1 MKITYGRTKRD
12 WTWRVRGLDFEDAPE
27 VFAGDH
33 FERLSDAQDYG
44 EMRLITAGY
53 LRGRMVV
60 LVWTPREDA
69 RHVISMRYAH
79 AKEEKRWKDAAARR
93 R

>member
-1 MKITYGRTKRD
+1 MKITCDPRKRA
-12 WTWRVRGLDFEDAPE
+12 WTLRERGLDFADAAE

-33 FERLSDAQDYG
+33 FQHVDERNDYG
-44 EMRLITAGY
+44 EVRMIAAGY

-60 LVWTPREDA
+60 IVWTPRGDA

-79 AKEEKRWKDAAARR
+79 AKEEARWKKAADRS
-93 R
+93 